1 MNSKGT
7 FTVSD
12 LKMILAHMAQTE
24 NIHDDTVICLD
35 VSSSSAD
42 HFLNTAY
49 CTADGHVVLASR

>member
-1 MNSKGT
+1 MNPKGT
-7 FTVSD
+7 FTVKD

-35 VSSSSAD
+35 VSSAD

-49 CTADGHVVLASR
+49 CTSDGHVVLASR